1 MAELSRT
8 GGFAEALA
16 VLGKLTRIEG
26 AVTAA
31 IAKSKVPRREVRMLL
46 TCSTPDEAMNTPLY
60 QYLRALFEQIGLGT
74 MEIAGVDI
82 FNYGFKVEHCPIC
95 RLYPNVQGRVTCY
108 VTADTLTQFFTK
120 DMGIPSEVEETK
132 CMNKGDGW
140 CEFAVSMQPLSVYQF
155 ALDKTDRA
163 MITRMVEGDASIK
176 AVGGDLGLSEEEM
189 DYRTGVLRRYHILN
203 PRGALTEIGETYCR
217 YAQNFPIE
225 EEDFP
230 PPWHR
235 MSEIS
240 GAIAASMSFAEAFT
254 ETAESE
260 PIYEVKEEDVV
271 NLVQKAKSSKSF
283 AELLS
288 KQMIHTE
295 DDEGG

>member
-1 MAELSRT
+1 MTELSRT

-16 VLGKLTRIEG
+16 SLGKLAKIEG
-26 AVTAA
+26 AATAA
-31 IAKSKVPRREVRMLL
+31 LARSKVPVKDVRMLL
-46 TCSTPDEAMNTPLY
+46 TCSIPDEVMNTPLF
-60 QYLRALFEQIGLGT
+60 QYMRALFEQIGLGGV
-74 MEIAGVDI
+74 EIVNVDI
-82 FNYGFKVEHCPIC
+82 FNYAFAVKDCPIC
-95 RLYPNVQGRVTCY
+95 GLYPNVKGKVTCY
-108 VTADTLTQFFTK
+108 VTADTLAQFFTK
-120 DMGIPSEVEETK
+120 DLRVPSEVEEIK
-132 CMNKGDGW
+132 CMNKGDAW

-163 MITRMVEGDASIK
+163 MITKMMKGDTPKKAAEGLI
-176 AVGGDLGLSEEEM
+176 GLSEEEM
-189 DYRTGVLRRYHILN
+189 EYRLGVLRRYYILDR
-203 PRGALTEIGETYCR
+203 RGKLSEIGETYCR
-217 YAQNFPIE
+217 YVQNFPID

-240 GAIAASMSFAEAFT
+240 SAIAASLSFAEAFT

-260 PIYEVKEEDVV
+260 PVYDVKEDEVV

-288 KQMIHTE
+288 KQMSRAE